1 MSTTESAR
9 ASAPA
14 SRRTATIGIPLTD
27 DGLALLAER
36 LVFLHDVALPEL
48 RPLLTARE
56 RDERDVAA
64 FERFLAEAQW
74 LESVLGRATALPAQE
89 FDAVGIGARVQ
100 LATPD
105 GEHTWV
111 RPVHPVEAALDDE
124 RISMTSPVSQAIL
137 GARVGDVVVVN
148 GPSGEWVCEILEIH
162 DGDSAQLPAPR
173 TAPQPT

>member
-1 MSTTESAR
+1 MSTTESVRLSVPLPRR
-9 ASAPA
+9 AAG
-14 SRRTATIGIPLTD
+14 IGIPLTD
-27 DGLALLAER
+27 DGLARLAER
-36 LVFLHDVALPEL
+36 LVFLQDVALPEL

-56 RDERDVAA
+56 RDERDVAT

-74 LESVLGRATALPAQE
+74 LESVLGRASELPPPDV
-89 FDAVGIGARVQ
+89 DAVGIGSRVQ

-148 GPSGEWVCEILEIH
+148 GPAGEWVCEIVEIH
-162 DGDSAQLPAPR
+162 DGDSIAE
-173 TAPQPT
+173 PTRH